1 VKPPP
6 YLEERSPHFFVE
18 VAATAVF
25 WGLWAY
31 FIAPLLSLLLWAG
44 GVHVFVEEM
53 ITLGGYEALLEKL
66 IAYGLVVLAIV
77 VAVNAWVLWNV
88 RRYGGHNTRTHELA
102 AVTLVESADAAG
114 MAEGELQRCQ
124 NAKRVLVEFDDGNRM
139 QVREWREPRKG
150 SGRVPGE
157 R

>member
-1 VKPPP
+1 VRPPP
-6 YLEERSPHFFVE
+6 FREERSPHFFVE
-18 VAATAVF
+18 IAATAVF

-53 ITLGGYEALLEKL
+53 ITLGGYEVLLEKL
-66 IAYGLVVLAIV
+66 TGYGLVVLAIV
-77 VAVNAWVLWNV
+77 VAVNAWVFWNV

-102 AVTLVESADAAG
+102 AVTLAESADAAG

-124 NAKRVLVEFDDGNRM
+124 SAKRLLVEFDDGDRM
-139 QVREWREPRKG
+139 QVGGCVEYGKG
-150 SGRVPGE
+150 SG
-157 R
+157 